1 MNNEIKDNIPART
14 SPGLTRSSFATTRN
28 RVVNDICV
36 PRKILRDTPD
46 LSYVQPEG
54 NYYFKT
60 SDSYQ
65 ILKSCSINISDCL
78 KSPGT
83 CDSSPCITTC
93 KIKTDKNNTCKTCV
107 MLITSPGFT
116 SNLTGKTYYTKSFE
130 NELETIKTTL
140 DKVVKRDDIE
150 NIVSNIM
157 GKLVINLKKEIKQEI
172 MAEVGKETTK
182 MRNEYNAKI
191 LNMGG
196 RIDVL
201 EFDNENLLE
210 RNAELHTELK
220 SWKEDIKEIG
230 NRSTNAMR
238 QGNWNEQYSRK
249 KNVKIYNMPENR
261 GEKLPV
267 SLINQLKEKLDINID
282 RSDIV
287 AMHRIPGRP
296 AAPRPILIKFLRM
309 ESKIALFRRKKD
321 ISEILHVKIGDDITK
336 QNQGLLNRL
345 HLHDKIT
352 SAWFFNGHVFGTDE
366 KGGRYKIDIYDNINE
381 KIR

>member
-1 MNNEIKDNIPART
+1 
-14 SPGLTRSSFATTRN
+14 
-28 RVVNDICV
+28 
-36 PRKILRDTPD
+36 
-46 LSYVQPEG
+46 
-54 NYYFKT
+54 
-60 SDSYQ
+60 
-65 ILKSCSINISDCL
+65 
-78 KSPGT
+78 
-83 CDSSPCITTC
+83 
-93 KIKTDKNNTCKTCV
+93 
-107 MLITSPGFT
+107 
-116 SNLTGKTYYTKSFE
+116 
-130 NELETIKTTL
+130 L

-157 GKLVINLKKEIKQEI
+157 GKLVITLKKEIKQEI
-172 MAEVGKETTK
+172 MAEVTFGYIF
-182 MRNEYNAKI
+182 RNFLDRSSGNKTCDHLLLRHVNVFKSVISSAKI

-201 EFDNENLLE
+201 EFDNANLIE

-230 NRSTNAMR
+230 NRSTDAMR

-296 AAPRPILIKFLRM
+296 AAPRPIFL
-309 ESKIALFRRKKD
+309 SYFL
-321 ISEILHVKIGDDITK
+321 
-336 QNQGLLNRL
+336 
-345 HLHDKIT
+345 
-352 SAWFFNGHVFGTDE
+352 
-366 KGGRYKIDIYDNINE
+366 IDIIINVKLVSTPFFISTKYVSIEKPSTCNNFAMTSIHDNCLI
-381 KIR
+381 IYLLII